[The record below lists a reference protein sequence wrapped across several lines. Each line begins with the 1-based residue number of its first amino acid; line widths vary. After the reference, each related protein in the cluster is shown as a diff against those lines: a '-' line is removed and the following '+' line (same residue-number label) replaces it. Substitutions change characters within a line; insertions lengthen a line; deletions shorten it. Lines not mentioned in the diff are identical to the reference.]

1 MPKRTQLRK
10 MKGRNTKLSR
20 KRKSQKLNKMKGGTK
35 KRKTSASKKR
45 KSLKMRGG
53 DGVDCSSLGHF
64 LSQNKDNLRNLIDD
78 IKTVDTEFNTV
89 LKRCSY
95 FHKCMFRVS

>member
-53 DGVDCSSLGHF
+53 AT
-64 LSQNKDNLRNLIDD
+64 NP
-78 IKTVDTEFNTV
+78 TPEE
-89 LKRCSY
+89 LKARKQKL
-95 FHKCMFRVS
+95 FQFRLLETSFEQLL